1 MESTTDIDVAV
12 RTPAPT
18 RVSLVLPCLN
28 EAGSV
33 AACVTEALDA
43 MRAAGLRGEV
53 VVVDNGSTDGSPE
66 LAAAAGA
73 RVVHEA
79 RRGYGSAL
87 LAGFA
92 AADGDVLVMADAD
105 STYEL
110 DRIPE
115 LVAPV
120 VAGDADLVLGS
131 RLDSAT
137 MGTMPFLHR
146 YVGTPVL
153 TFLTA
158 RACGRRVVT
167 DSQSG
172 FRAFRRDVLPTMG
185 LTSTGMELA
194 SEMLIRSARAGLRIT
209 EIQMG
214 YRPRV
219 GDSKLSTWSDGW
231 RHLHLIFLLAP
242 DLLLIG
248 PGLVL
253 FGLGVLMLGVAF
265 ARPSGVE
272 IGSLVWQPVFFSGIC
287 LVLGLQA
294 LLAGAVLADASSMA
308 APGVK
313 RRFAFVGAPSFPG
326 RCTLAGFLTLLAGLA
341 INAVLLG
348 FWLAD
353 RGQPLSDLGLAT
365 LSQSLII
372 VGSTLG
378 TFGLISR
385 FLRARTALEPAAR
398 PHGDLDRTPTTSV
411 LRTAPGR

>member
-1 MESTTDIDVAV
+1 MDRPS
-12 RTPAPT
+12 
-18 RVSLVLPCLN
+18 VSLVLPCLD
-28 EAGSV
+28 EAESV

-43 MRAAGLRGEV
+43 MRAAGFECEV

-66 LAAAAGA
+66 IAAAAGA
-73 RVVHEA
+73 RVVHEQ

-87 LAGFA
+87 LAGF
-92 AADGDVLVMADAD
+92 
-105 STYEL
+105 
-110 DRIPE
+110 IPE

-137 MGTMPFLHR
+137 MRTMPFLHR

-172 FRAFRRDVLPTMG
+172 FRAFRRDTLPTMG
-185 LTSTGMELA
+185 LTTTGMELA

-209 EIQMG
+209 EIQMS

-231 RHLHLIFLLAP
+231 RHLQLIFLLAP

-248 PGLVL
+248 PGLLL
-253 FGLGVLMLGVAF
+253 FGMGVLMLAVAF
-265 ARPSGVE
+265 VKPTGVVV
-272 IGSLVWQPVFFSGIC
+272 GSLVWQPVFFSGIA

-294 LLAGAVLADASSMA
+294 LLAGAVLANGSSMA
-308 APGVK
+308 VPGVK
-313 RRFAFVGAPSFPG
+313 RRFAFVGAASFPG
-326 RCTLAGFLTLLAGLA
+326 RCTLVGFLTAVAGLA
-341 INAVLLG
+341 INGVMFAY
-348 FWLAD
+348 WLTD
-353 RGQPLSDLGLAT
+353 NGQPLSELGLAT

-385 FLRARTALEPAAR
+385 FMRGRSVQASIATPRGA
-398 PHGDLDRTPTTSV
+398 DDRTPTTSG
-411 LRTAPGR
+411 LHTAPGR